1 MWVRGGGL
9 FVCFGLVLVWISF
22 YCLIFTKKYMFHVK
36 HTMLHKDFNWE
47 KIKLEE
53 LIDLATVFIYLLLIF
68 PT

>member
-1 MWVRGGGL
+1 
-9 FVCFGLVLVWISF
+9 
-22 YCLIFTKKYMFHVK
+22 MFHVK

-68 PT
+68 PTWQYDCLHPNNSTTLSNSVTKSL

>member
-1 MWVRGGGL
+1 
-9 FVCFGLVLVWISF
+9 
-22 YCLIFTKKYMFHVK
+22 MFHVK